1 MYGSGS
7 SRFTLHFNNFNWHS
21 KKIFFALTCP
31 NIGIISHRR
40 TRRNRINPR
49 NFGKSIRYISGG
61 FDAFQPHEILELL
74 LTFAIPRKDTNPTAH
89 RLLDRFG
96 SLHGVFQADREELMK
111 VEGVGSSA
119 SLLISLFIPLENAY
133 RQSLAGRKITIS
145 DRETLK
151 AYCVSLY
158 SEPKNESFYV
168 LSFDSRLQLLHASE
182 VAKGTPDQVSVFPR
196 TVLST
201 LLRHGATGCVLSH
214 NHPAGTAEPSAEDL
228 ELTRTL
234 SRLLESVGI
243 TLYDHIIVA
252 EHKGISLKE
261 KAFI

>member
-1 MYGSGS
+1 MHEGHRQRLRE
-7 SRFTLHFNNFNWHS
+7 RFEKEGL
-21 KKIFFALTCP
+21 
-31 NIGIISHRR
+31 SH
-40 TRRNRINPR
+40 
-49 NFGKSIRYISGG
+49 
-61 FDAFQPHEILELL
+61 FQPHEILELL
-74 LTFAIPRKDTNPTAH
+74 LAFAIPRRDTNPTAH

-158 SEPKNESFYV
+158 SEPRNEAFYV

-182 VAKGTPDQVSVFPR
+182 AAKGTPDQVSVFPR

-234 SRLLESVGI
+234 ARLLESVGI

-252 EHKGISLKE
+252 EQKGISLKE
-261 KAFI
+261 KGLI

>member
-1 MYGSGS
+1 MHEGHRQRLRE
-7 SRFTLHFNNFNWHS
+7 RFEKEGL
-21 KKIFFALTCP
+21 
-31 NIGIISHRR
+31 SH
-40 TRRNRINPR
+40 
-49 NFGKSIRYISGG
+49 
-61 FDAFQPHEILELL
+61 FQPHEILELL

-89 RLLDRFG
+89 LLLDRFG

-119 SLLISLFIPLENAY
+119 SLLLSMFVPLVNAY
-133 RQSLAGRKITIS
+133 QKSLSGKKITIT

-158 SEPKNESFYV
+158 SEPRNESFFV

-214 NHPAGTAEPSAEDL
+214 NHPAGTWEPSGEDL
-228 ELTRTL
+228 EMTRTL
-234 SRLLESVGI
+234 NRLLESVGI

-252 EHKGISLKE
+252 GQQGISLKE
-261 KAFI
+261 KAYF